1 MAFGNIISAFDNP
14 AYHWRSIV
22 TTLLIGKY
30 SFETYVSYRQ
40 YKEQCKTE
48 PPASIKNEITKETF
62 DKSQEYSRAKS
73 SFDFVKSTFNL
84 VKDLAYIKFDLY
96 QKLWSWSGSLLSSLS
111 QVSVIGRFFGSG
123 LISQSLVLFVLTS
136 VIGNFESLP
145 FSYYNDFVLEEK
157 FGFNKSTVKLWVSD
171 TIKSA
176 LVSLVLGGP
185 AVYGFLK
192 IIDHFGTSFISYACA
207 FTLLLQLILMTIMP
221 NLILPLFYKLTP
233 IEDGELKTEI
243 EKLATKNGFP
253 LSGVYVID
261 GSSRSGHSNAF
272 FSGLPWSQQIVL
284 FDTLIDHSTTKEIIA
299 VLAHEIG
306 HWKLNHV
313 YQLLLSNQASVTLT
327 CVLYRAFIEN
337 KSFFHSFGFFHDYPP
352 MIAFVLFSYVSAP
365 VDCAVEFATK
375 LVSRKNEYQADNF
388 AKAQGYS
395 EDLASALIKLE
406 VEDLSSFRI
415 DWLYSAYRQNHP
427 TLVERLNA
435 LGYISKEK
443 AEQPQVNI

>member
-1 MAFGNIISAFDNP
+1 MAFANIISAFDNP

-30 SFETYVSYRQ
+30 TFETYVSYRQ

-62 DKSQEYSRAKS
+62 DKSQEYSRANS
-73 SFDFVKSTFNL
+73 SFAFVKSTFNL

-123 LISQSLVLFVLTS
+123 IISQSLVLFVLTS
-136 VIGNFESLP
+136 ILGTLERLP
-145 FSYYNDFVLEEK
+145 FSYYADFVLEEK
-157 FGFNKSTVKLWVSD
+157 FGFNKSTVKLWALD
-171 TIKSA
+171 TIKLSLA
-176 LVSLVLGGP
+176 SLVLGTP

-221 NLILPLFYKLTP
+221 KLILPLFYKLTP
-233 IEDGELKTEI
+233 IDDGELKKEI
-243 EKLATKNGFP
+243 EQLATKNGFP

-272 FSGLPWSQQIVL
+272 LHGLPWSQQIVL
-284 FDTLIDHSTTKEIIA
+284 FDTLIDHSTTEEIIA

-306 HWKLNHV
+306 HWNLNHIP
-313 YQLLLSNQASVTLT
+313 QLLVTNQASVILT
-327 CVLYRAFIEN
+327 CVLYCAFMEN
-337 KSFFHSFGFFHDYPP
+337 KSFFHSFGFFHEYPP
-352 MIAFVLFSYVSAP
+352 MIAFLLFSYVNAP
-365 VDCAVEFATK
+365 IDCVVQFVTNF
-375 LVSRKNEYQADNF
+375 VTRKNEYQADNY

-395 EDLASALIKLE
+395 EELASALIKLE
-406 VEDLSSFRI
+406 VENLSSFNV
-415 DWLYSAYRQNHP
+415 DWLYSTYKESHP

-443 AEQPQVNI
+443 AEQPQVN

>member
-1 MAFGNIISAFDNP
+1 M
-14 AYHWRSIV
+14 
-22 TTLLIGKY
+22 IGKY
-30 SFETYVSYRQ
+30 TFETYVSYRQ

-48 PPASIKNEITKETF
+48 PPALIKNEIAKETF
-62 DKSQEYSRAKS
+62 DKSQEYARARS
-73 SFDFVKSTFNL
+73 SFAFVKSTFNL
-84 VKDLAYIKFDLY
+84 VKDFAYIKFDLY
-96 QKLWSWSGSLLSSLS
+96 QKFWSWSGSLLSSLS

-136 VIGNFESLP
+136 ILGTLELLP
-145 FSYYNDFVLEEK
+145 FTYYEDFVLEQK
-157 FGFNKSTVKLWVSD
+157 FGFNKSTIKLWASD
-171 TIKSA
+171 TIKLA
-176 LVSLVLGGP
+176 LVLLGLGGP

-192 IIDHFGTSFISYACA
+192 IIDYFGTSFISYACA

-221 NLILPLFYKLTP
+221 KLILPFFYKLSP
-233 IEDGELKTEI
+233 LEDGELKIEI

-272 FSGLPWSQQIVL
+272 FSGLPWSQQIVI
-284 FDTLIDHSTTKEIIA
+284 FDTLINQSTTEEIVA

-313 YQLLLSNQASVTLT
+313 YQLLLSNQASITLT

-352 MIAFVLFSYVSAP
+352 MIAFVLFSYVKAP
-365 VDCAVEFATK
+365 VDCAVKFAK
-375 LVSRKNEYQADNF
+375 NLMSRKNEYQADNF
-388 AKAQGYS
+388 AKAQGYT
-395 EDLASALIKLE
+395 EELASALIKLK
-406 VEDLSSFRI
+406 VENLSSFRM
-415 DWLYSAYRQNHP
+415 DWLYSAYTQNHP

-435 LGYISKEK
+435 LGYTSKQK
-443 AEQPQVNI
+443 AGKPIVESE